1 MSIFDA
7 IKKGVLEQFN
17 SSVTVEMIL
26 ISVAIAFVIS
36 LFIVFIYKKT
46 FSGVV
51 YNKSTVLTIVII
63 SMVTAMV
70 IRTINSNLSL
80 SLGMVGA
87 LSIVRFRTAIKEPVD
102 TAFLF
107 WAITA
112 GIMTG
117 AGLYVIS
124 IVGSLFLGILYYVLY
139 LLDVKAKSQYLL
151 VVAYREEGAT
161 AVESI
166 IKTIKKK
173 KLKSKSLSGNLME
186 LTYEIEY
193 DPVIDEV
200 MKKLQKTAGVRNV
213 NLVTYTS
220 EYGL

>member
-124 IVGSLFLGILYYVLY
+124 IVGSLFLGI
-139 LLDVKAKSQYLL
+139 
-151 VVAYREEGAT
+151 RF
-161 AVESI
+161 
-166 IKTIKKK
+166 
-173 KLKSKSLSGNLME
+173 
-186 LTYEIEY
+186 
-193 DPVIDEV
+193 
-200 MKKLQKTAGVRNV
+200 VR
-213 NLVTYTS
+213 
-220 EYGL
+220 